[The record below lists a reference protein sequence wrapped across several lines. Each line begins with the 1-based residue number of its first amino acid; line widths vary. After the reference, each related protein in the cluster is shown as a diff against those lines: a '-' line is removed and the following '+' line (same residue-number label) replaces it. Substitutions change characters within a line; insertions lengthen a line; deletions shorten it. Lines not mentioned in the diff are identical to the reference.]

1 MKLNWIM
8 EKTTLQ
14 KILVVDD
21 EEDILELVKFN
32 LLKEGFSVITALTGE
47 EAIKAVLR
55 EHPDLIILD
64 LMLPGL
70 NGYEVCRLLK
80 NNPDTAAIPI
90 VMLTAKDA
98 EGDELRGWEM
108 GADDYIT
115 KPFSNKILLA
125 RVKNILKKKSLP
137 APKEKG
143 FEFEE
148 LVILPDSREV
158 IVKGEKVDLTETEFR
173 ILMLF
178 AEQPGIVFTRAQIV
192 DSVRGEDYPV
202 TDRSVDVHIV
212 SLRKKLAQCSKM
224 IRTMRGVGY
233 KLDA

>member
-1 MKLNWIM
+1 M

-64 LMLPGL
+64 IMLPGL
-70 NGYEVCRLLK
+70 NGYEICRLIK
-80 NNPDTAAIPI
+80 ANPDTAAIPI